1 MFGRDL
7 DGGTALSA
15 LRVHGNKQGL
25 FGGCL
30 DIEVV
35 FDSFFWLRSIAA
47 LFFLAIMK
55 LPLLS
60 SFKIVQSVLL

>member
-7 DGGTALSA
+7 DGGTALNA

-35 FDSFFWLRSIAA
+35 FEDGRGGGW
-47 LFFLAIMK
+47 MK
-55 LPLLS
+55 LRLDS
-60 SFKIVQSVLL
+60 